1 MTERIKN
8 SRLEAFCD
16 GVFAIAI
23 TLLILEVKAPEPGGI
38 DSAAQ
43 LAGDLAAQ
51 WPSWFAFL
59 LTFLT
64 LLIAWA
70 NHHNMLSQLDKTS
83 SRFIYANGLL
93 MLTVVVFP
101 YSASVLGRFLDTA
114 YLTLPV
120 VLYCFTN
127 FIHNV
132 GWLAVAIVATH
143 PKDLTKDAQRR
154 ANVQRT
160 QKLIAIACAFNFLV
174 TLLAFWLPIP
184 ALLLVTAA
192 WIVYLFAGIFGTS
205 LE

>member
-1 MTERIKN
+1 MIERIKN

-23 TLLILEVKAPEPGGI
+23 TLLILEIKVPEFGEI
-38 DSAAQ
+38 NSAAQ

-70 NHHNMLSQLDKTS
+70 NHHNMLSQLGRTS
-83 SRFIYANGLL
+83 SPFIYANGLL
-93 MLTVVVFP
+93 MLTVVIFP
-101 YSASVLGRFLDTA
+101 YSASVLGRFLNTA

-127 FIHNV
+127 FVHNV
-132 GWLAVAIVATH
+132 GWLAVSVVATR
-143 PKDLTKDAQRR
+143 PKDLTKDARHK
-154 ANVQRT
+154 ANVR
-160 QKLIAIACAFNFLV
+160 KARKVIAIGCVFNLLV
-174 TLLAFWLPIP
+174 TILAFWQPIP